1 MLLPI
6 ASASP
11 AASRRADGWSASRTA
26 ATPLAPCE
34 SIPVR
39 TQPWRGISGALISPG
54 PQFTLS
60 AALQLDQDEYAT
72 LVSSQRNGRRIHE

>member
-11 AASRRADGWSASRTA
+11 AASRRADGWCASRTA

-39 TQPWRGISGALISPG
+39 TQPWRGISWALISPG
-54 PQFTLS
+54 PQFTPS